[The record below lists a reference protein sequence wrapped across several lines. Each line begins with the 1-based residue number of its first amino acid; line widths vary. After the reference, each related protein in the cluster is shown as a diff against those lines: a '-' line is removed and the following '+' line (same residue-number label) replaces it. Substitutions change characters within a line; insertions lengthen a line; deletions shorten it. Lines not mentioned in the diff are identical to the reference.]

1 MRWIRSPAR
10 RCDLLARGDVDL
22 ERPSQ
27 SYREPEQRIE
37 HWSQAE
43 GVVLGRAASTLEEIW
58 ADETPDL
65 ARLSVGLRVV
75 RTLLSTQ

>member
-1 MRWIRSPAR
+1 VQVVAQV
-10 RCDLLARGDVDL
+10 LAHTDDGSDPD
-22 ERPSQ
+22 
-27 SYREPEQRIE
+27 QRIK
-37 HWSQAE
+37 HWSESE
-43 GVVLGRAASTLEEIW
+43 GVLLGRAASTLEEIW